1 MPPVW
6 PMARPWL
13 TNTERSALVCDPGLI
28 GVILAGAVLVV
39 TVGAIGWAG
48 DWWSSGSAPPTD
60 PCLQRVAQGAP
71 AGGAAY
77 WLGPVFR
84 EAPAESA
91 WGTCDWEHFED
102 EGTPPWAEI
111 RSHHESSSTRPVTCY
126 PRAPTI
132 SVYTVPR
139 GNQTFMHAFVGTKT
153 RLHVNEKQDVIVQF
167 NGRAAVSA
175 ELIRTTRAAVQ
186 PIPR

>member
-1 MPPVW
+1 
-6 PMARPWL
+6 MAHEHRARRVGV
-13 TNTERSALVCDPGLI
+13 RSTTIA
-28 GVILAGAVLVV
+28 VILAGAVLAV

-48 DWWSSGSAPPTD
+48 DWWSSGPSPPTD

-91 WGTCDWEHFED
+91 WDTCDWEHFED

-111 RSHHESSSTRPVTCY
+111 WYTMEAEHPTDDPLTR
-126 PRAPTI
+126 RLTI
-132 SVYTVPR
+132 SVYTVQR
-139 GNQTFMHAFVGTKT
+139 GDQTFMHAFVGTKI
-153 RLHVNEKQDVIVQF
+153 RLHVNERQDVIVQF
-167 NGRAAVSA
+167 NGRATASA